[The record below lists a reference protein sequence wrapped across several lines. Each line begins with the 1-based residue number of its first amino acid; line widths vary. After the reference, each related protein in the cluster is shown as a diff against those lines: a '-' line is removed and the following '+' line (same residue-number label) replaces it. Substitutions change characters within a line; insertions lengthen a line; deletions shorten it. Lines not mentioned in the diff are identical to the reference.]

1 MELKWIFPYSV
12 YTSKKK
18 ADIAAM
24 VRDEI
29 QKDVEKMV
37 DTDFRLQ
44 ALYMTKKPKRL
55 EVFTQETL
63 KELASLQEPTPSG
76 ATGAGTGLRGGTSAG
91 FSTVRSKI
99 FSMGGGNGASKGSE
113 SEEQD
118 YSGEGDSAAGEF
130 AANDEALKEMLSAL
144 IQEANFL
151 VEDNLALLVE
161 DECTEDE
168 RNLFKLDSILTA
180 IGLQGEEAVFR
191 VLREHEKNPSK
202 AFDSILKVIRTQV
215 EVKKRDKEQAL
226 PSAGGSQSVSY
237 DKTSSRM
244 VGGQPVGLSSLM
256 RRTDDGKSSL
266 STGVNEWSLVE
277 SKLNKFKSDER
288 LRLLTALKNYNE
300 SLTERASLLDK
311 NQRMGRHNAE
321 LRMLLNLE

>member
-1 MELKWIFPYSV
+1 
-12 YTSKKK
+12 
-18 ADIAAM
+18 
-24 VRDEI
+24 
-29 QKDVEKMV
+29 
-37 DTDFRLQ
+37 
-44 ALYMTKKPKRL
+44 
-55 EVFTQETL
+55 
-63 KELASLQEPTPSG
+63 
-76 ATGAGTGLRGGTSAG
+76 
-91 FSTVRSKI
+91 
-99 FSMGGGNGASKGSE
+99 MGGGARGSE
-113 SEEQD
+113 SEEQAD
-118 YSGEGDSAAGEF
+118 CSEEGDHDSGEF
-130 AANDEALKEMLSAL
+130 AANDQALKEMLSAL

-215 EVKKRDKEQAL
+215 EVKKQDKEQAL
-226 PSAGGSQSVSY
+226 PSTTGSGSASY
-237 DKTSSRM
+237 DKTGSSRM
-244 VGGQPVGLSSLM
+244 VGPMSSM
-256 RRTDDGKSSL
+256 MQQRCTDDGKSSM
-266 STGVNEWSLVE
+266 SSGVNEWSLVE